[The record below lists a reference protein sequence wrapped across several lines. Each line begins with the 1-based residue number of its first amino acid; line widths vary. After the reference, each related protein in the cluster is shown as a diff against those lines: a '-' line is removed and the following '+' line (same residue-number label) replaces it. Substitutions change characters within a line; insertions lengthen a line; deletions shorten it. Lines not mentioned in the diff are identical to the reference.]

1 MTLYEMTQQ
10 TKELYE
16 ILQNEEIEQEEK
28 EQILSDMLESFGADE
43 KVEAYCQVIRQLEA
57 ENNGLTAEV
66 ERLEKALSRNEKGV
80 KRLKSALAMFIESTG
95 EKKVKGGTFEV
106 SLKRSEKT
114 IIDDLEKIPE
124 QFLRTKT
131 TVEAD
136 KKLIKESINN
146 GMQVEG
152 AHIEKS
158 VSAQI
163 K

>member
-57 ENNGLTAEV
+57 ENNGFDAEI
-66 ERLEKALSRNEKGV
+66 ERLNKALSRNKKGV
-80 KRLKSALAMFIESTG
+80 DRLKSALVMFVESTG
-95 EKKVKGGTFEV
+95 DKKVKGGTFEV
-106 SLKRSEKT
+106 SLRRSEKV
-114 IIDDLEKIPE
+114 IIDDIDAVPE
-124 QFLRTKT
+124 EFKRTKT

-136 KKLIKESINN
+136 KKLIKESVKN
-146 GMQVEG
+146 GTEVVG
-152 AHIEKS
+152 AHIEES